1 MQPMDT
7 NKTYPELFLKAV
19 NHVLKIEGGY
29 VDDPSDAGGETNY
42 GISKRQYPHINI
54 RALTVDGAIALYYRD
69 YWQAYGCGEL
79 PPVIGCFLFDSVVN
93 HRPKTA
99 IKFLQNAYRVSVDGI
114 FGPETLGA
122 IKRFSNNPDYVD
134 NKLTLS
140 LAYRAD
146 FYHDLAVENPS
157 QERFIMG
164 WMRRLFVLQQ
174 FINTEVTHGAD

>member
-42 GISKRQYPHINI
+42 GISKRQYPHLNI
-54 RALTVDGAIALYYRD
+54 RALTLDGAIAIYYSD
-69 YWQAYGCGEL
+69 YWQAYGCGQL

-99 IKFLQNAYRVSVDGI
+99 IKFIQSAYRVSVDGVI
-114 FGPETLGA
+114 GDETLGA
-122 IKRFSNNPDYVD
+122 IRRFANNEDYVN

-146 FYHDLAVENPS
+146 FYHDLAVEKPS

-164 WMRRLFVLQQ
+164 WMRRLFLLQE

>member
-1 MQPMDT
+1 MDA
-7 NKTYPELFLKAV
+7 NIEYPELFLKAV
-19 NHVLKIEGGY
+19 NHVLMIEGGY
-29 VDDPSDAGGETNY
+29 VDDPDDAGGETNY
-42 GISKRQYPHINI
+42 GISKRQYPHLNI
-54 RALTVDGAIALYYRD
+54 RMLTVDGAIALYYRD
-69 YWQAYGCGEL
+69 YWLAYGCDRL
-79 PPVIGCFLFDSVVN
+79 PAAIACFLFDSVIN

-114 FGPETLGA
+114 LGPETLGA
-122 IKRFSNNPDYVD
+122 LKRFADNRDYID

-164 WMRRLFVLQQ
+164 WMRRLFLLQK
-174 FINTEVTHGAD
+174 FIYTEVTHGTD